1 MIPTRPSF
9 FGDEHVKMTTPPV
22 GCPQKWRL
30 PADFPG
36 LNGGFSSIQGLIT
49 GGYTELSY
57 RVTNTEYQGSEHVW
71 FLEFLNIIFC
81 RI

>member
-1 MIPTRPSF
+1 MIPNRSSF
-9 FGDEHVKMTTPPV
+9 FGDEHVNDHPSSVLKSGDCREIPE
-22 GCPQKWRL
+22 
-30 PADFPG
+30 
-36 LNGGFSSIQGLIT
+36 LNGGFSSIPCLIT